1 MRTYR
6 SPMLRPIL
14 SVLLLA
20 SPLLLTSRLMAQQ
33 SSLNSSSCP
42 CTLRGTVIDS
52 VTGNPVRGAF
62 VQASTGSAWSA
73 FTDAEGK
80 FQFDA
85 LPIGPVTLH
94 AAKPGFLSEEQFGP
108 WAPRSLSLQLGPYAA
123 PA

>member
-73 FTDAEGK
+73 FTDADRK
-80 FQFDA
+80 FQCDA
-85 LPIGPVTLH
+85 LPIGPIASH
-94 AAKPGFLSEEQFGP
+94 AANAGYLSEDDVGVL
-108 WAPRSLSLQLGPYAA
+108 APKNFSLRL
-123 PA
+123 